1 MQPLPVTL
9 VTGFLGAGKSTWLSR
24 WLKEEHGLRIGLL
37 INEAGPAAIDL
48 PSGAQAMQVDLPE
61 GCACCVRSPE
71 LQKALQELAGRGD
84 LDRIVLETTGL
95 ADPMAI
101 GWAIDRP
108 ELRALVR
115 LDAIVTVVDAV
126 NHALAPR
133 EEWTSQVAAADL
145 VAIAKAELVESL
157 DEVTAAIRVENRDV
171 RIARADELPAALIF
185 DLPPPVEQRPL
196 RSHARHSDFG
206 GCALVTRAALD
217 PGALEDW
224 IEALPPEVFRA
235 KGIARV
241 GPDAWWSFHVV
252 GGRLQLTQGAPAP
265 AHGESRLVFF
275 GRGLDHAA
283 LRARLAGC
291 EREG

>member
-37 INEAGPAAIDL
+37 VNEAGPAAIDL
-48 PSGAQAMQVDLPE
+48 PTGAQATQLDLPE

-71 LQKALQELAGRGD
+71 LQRALRELAGRGD

-108 ELRALVR
+108 ELRELVR

-126 NHALAPR
+126 NHAKAPR

-145 VAIAKAELVESL
+145 VAIAKAELVPSL
-157 DEVTAAIRVENRDV
+157 DEVTAAVRAENTQV

-185 DLPPPVEQRPL
+185 DLEPTGARELRP
-196 RSHARHSDFG
+196 HGRHSDFHG
-206 GCALVTRAALD
+206 VALVSKAVID
-217 PGALEDW
+217 PAALEDW
-224 IEALPPEVFRA
+224 LEALDPAVFRA
-235 KGIARV
+235 KGIVRV
-241 GPDAWWSFHVV
+241 GPETWWSFHVV
-252 GGRLQLTQGAPAP
+252 GGRLQLNQAAPAP
-265 AHGESRLVFF
+265 GHGESRIVFF
-275 GRGLDHAA
+275 GRGLREEG
-283 LRARLAGC
+283 LREKWKGC
-291 EREG
+291 GG